1 MILPG
6 PSHDAQRDGS
16 LEEQTAW
23 KGDGAPQLPMVRGV
37 IRRASTTEDEAVIA
51 KVRESL
57 RTDMRRGFLIP
68 VEVAEQLGLPIGG
81 AWVLSGPAQQGSVD
95 VCVCVCVQC
104 PVAASLRPISHTA
117 TLLCDLEPL
126 RALPSGGA
134 TTPHSELR
142 RRCISDPPSQAM
154 IPAHMHT

>member
-104 PVAASLRPISHTA
+104 PEAVSPMG
-117 TLLCDLEPL
+117 CVK
-126 RALPSGGA
+126 SGLAGVGQVGVVVYGGGGGVWCG
-134 TTPHSELR
+134 EVWR
-142 RRCISDPPSQAM
+142 WWW
-154 IPAHMHT
+154 